1 MRTRVPAVGVFILLV
16 ITTFSSVV
24 WAHHARAG
32 YGDKDQTFRG
42 VVVEYKWRNPHVF
55 VTFDVKGDDGK
66 VVQWVGEL
74 SSVTTMIGMGMNR
87 QSLKPGDEIV
97 VTGIISK
104 TGTPESLLRKVTRT
118 DGSIVVDMGQTNL
131 REP

>member
-1 MRTRVPAVGVFILLV
+1 MRARGLAVAVFVLLV

-32 YGDKDQTFRG
+32 YGDKDQTFKG

-55 VTFDVKGDDGK
+55 ITFDVKGDDGK

-74 SSVTTMIGMGMNR
+74 SSVTTMIGMGMTR
-87 QSLKPGDEIV
+87 QSLKAGDEIIV
-97 VTGIISK
+97 NAIVSK
-104 TGTPESLLRKVTRT
+104 TGTPESLLRKVTKA
-118 DGSIVVDMGQTNL
+118 DGSVVVDMGQTNL

>member
-1 MRTRVPAVGVFILLV
+1 MRSRVLAVGVFVLLV
-16 ITTFSSVV
+16 ITTFTSVV

-32 YGDKDQTFRG
+32 YGDKDQTMKG
-42 VVVEYKWRNPHVF
+42 TVVEFKWRNPHVF
-55 VTFDVKGDDGK
+55 ITYEVKGSDGK

-74 SSVTTMIGMGMNR
+74 SSVTTMIGMGMTR
-87 QSLKPGDEIV
+87 QSLKAGDEIV
-97 VTGIISK
+97 VTAIVAK
-104 TGTPESLLRKVTRT
+104 TGTPESLLRKVSKS

>member
-1 MRTRVPAVGVFILLV
+1 MEK
-16 ITTFSSVV
+16 S
-24 WAHHARAG
+24 ARL
-32 YGDKDQTFRG
+32 RHL
-42 VVVEYKWRNPHVF
+42 RR
-55 VTFDVKGDDGK
+55 KGDDGK

-74 SSVTTMIGMGMNR
+74 SSVTTMIGMGLTR

-104 TGTPESLLRKVTRT
+104 TGTPESLLRKVTRP
-118 DGSIVVDMGQTNL
+118 DGAVVVDMGQTNL